1 MRRSAIPALVLLLA
15 VAGPPARAMTITR
28 LFSFDS
34 SSGWRPEAP
43 LLEASD
49 GNFYGTASLEGSDGT
64 GCAQSCVGTIFKL
77 TPQGQLTLLHVFTGA
92 GTPTF
97 ANGSTPKGGLVEG
110 PDGWL
115 YGTTYSG
122 GAAFHSYGIVYKIS
136 KTGVF
141 QKIHDFCPTAPCP
154 DGANPVGNL
163 AWGSDGNLY
172 GTTTA
177 PLIKPYIFRISP
189 GGSYAAIAHFQDNPL
204 GTPASG
210 LLRASDGNL
219 YGVARNGV
227 YRVSSSGVI
236 TPLYFFGTIAQDGSL
251 GQGPLIQGTDGNLY
265 GATLQGG
272 ANNNGIVFKISTSG
286 AYAKIFDIVVAT
298 EGLYPNALCQT
309 PDTNLWGTTS
319 NNSAAAGGGAVY
331 SISTSGAL
339 QEASF
344 LNNTTGFTSIANLI
358 QASDGKL
365 YGTSTAGG
373 QFGSGTVFVVDDG
386 LPAPVPGESSSNG
399 SMRVASFDRAT
410 GDITVTY
417 DAACFATDHH
427 VVYGPLASVATYAY
441 SDQACNLGETGI
453 ATFNPGVGSF
463 FWVLVANTATL
474 EGSYGRRTGDI
485 ERPAA
490 VGLPGCGYLQQLSA
504 ACP

>member
-1 MRRSAIPALVLLLA
+1 MRKTALAWFVLLLA
-15 VAGPPARAMTITR
+15 VLDTPARAMTITR
-28 LFSFDS
+28 LLSFDS

-49 GNFYGTASLEGSDGT
+49 GNFYGTTSLGGSDGA

-77 TPQGQLTLLHVFTGA
+77 TPQGQFTVLHVFTGA

-97 ANGSTPKGGLVEG
+97 ADGSTPKGGLVEG

-122 GAAFHSYGIVYKIS
+122 GAPFHSYGIIYKIS

-141 QKIHDFCPTAPCP
+141 EKMHDFCPAAPCP
-154 DGANPVGNL
+154 DGANPVGSL

-189 GGSYAAIAHFQDNPL
+189 DGSYAAIAHFQDNPL
-204 GTPASG
+204 GAPANG
-210 LLRASDGNL
+210 LLLASDGNL

-236 TPLYFFGTIAQDGSL
+236 TPLYFFGTIAQDGSN

-265 GATLQGG
+265 GTTSTGG

-286 AYAKIFDIVVAT
+286 AYAKIFDIAVAT
-298 EGLYPNALCQT
+298 EGLYPNALWQT
-309 PDTNLWGTTS
+309 SDTRLWGTTS
-319 NNSAAAGGGAVY
+319 NNSAAVGGGTVY

-344 LNNTTGFTSIANLI
+344 LNSTTGFTSIASLI

-365 YGTSTAGG
+365 YGTAAAGG
-373 QFGSGTVFVVDDG
+373 QFGSGTVFVVDAGYPTAAGPASTLRGTVLALSPPQPNPALGGAAVTAFFNAPAGTRVTAEVYDPRGRRVRELLRDFPVSGGGRLVWDG
-386 LPAPVPGESSSNG
+386 RDEQGRIA
-399 SMRVASFDRAT
+399 ASGAYVLRLTAT
-410 GDITVTY
+410 TASGQ
-417 DAACFATDHH
+417 H
-427 VVYGPLASVATYAY
+427 VVTRKV
-441 SDQACNLGETGI
+441 
-453 ATFNPGVGSF
+453 
-463 FWVLVANTATL
+463 TL
-474 EGSYGRRTGDI
+474 LE
-485 ERPAA
+485 
-490 VGLPGCGYLQQLSA
+490 
-504 ACP
+504 